1 VATIHLIGGEKGG
14 VGKSV
19 LARLLTQYM
28 IDHEIAFSAFD
39 SDQSHGALQRFY
51 QDYSKSLHVNVFESM
66 DKVIEQAV
74 ERPDEQII
82 VDLAAQTARFL
93 NQWVGESGVTE
104 LTEDNGITLKYWHV
118 MDSGHDS
125 VQLLETL
132 MDTYGSTLDYVIILN
147 QVRGDDFSIFQAHP
161 ARETAESFGA
171 TLIPLKRLHP
181 PLMNKIDSKSA
192 SFWAAANWKEG
203 ADKFSLM
210 ERQRVKIWLR
220 GIYNSFDN
228 FFNP

>member
-1 VATIHLIGGEKGG
+1 MATIHLIGGEKGG

-28 IDHEIAFSAFD
+28 IDNETAFTAFD

-51 QDYSKSLHVNVFESM
+51 QDYSQSLNINVFESM
-66 DKVIEQAV
+66 DQVIEQAV
-74 ERPDEQII
+74 EHPDEQII

-104 LTEDNGITLKYWHV
+104 LAEDNSIKLKYWHV
-118 MDSGHDS
+118 MDSGRDS
-125 VQLLETL
+125 VHLLETL
-132 MDTYGSTLDYVIILN
+132 MNTYGSTLDYVIILN
-147 QVRGDDFSIFQAHP
+147 QVRGHDFSIFEAHP
-161 ARETAESFGA
+161 VSATAEAFGA
-171 TLIPLKRLHP
+171 KVVPLKRLHP

-192 SFWAAANWKEG
+192 SFWAAANRKEG
-203 ADKFSLM
+203 TDKFSLM

-220 GIYNSFDN
+220 GIYDSFDHLLI
-228 FFNP
+228 P